1 MTRLLS
7 EKAPLSNPAFIG
19 NPTATTQPVTDN
31 STRIATTAF
40 VRQIFAQITQ
50 DGYLP
55 IGVPIPYPLA
65 QAPANWM
72 ICNGAGFSASIYPE
86 LAKLYPDLKVPDLRG
101 LFIRGWSHGYNPDS
115 GRTLLS
121 RQESAFAEHKHTPYV
136 YSGQQQP
143 QQLSLISR
151 DPSDT
156 MLIITTNKGINTA
169 DGSDSNNAQYMTG
182 IGHMNCVIEGKKN
195 NLRTAAAISTAKMIN
210 GVNETRPVNMAFNY
224 ILRAK

>member
-1 MTRLLS
+1 
-7 EKAPLSNPAFIG
+7 
-19 NPTATTQPVTDN
+19 
-31 STRIATTAF
+31 
-40 VRQIFAQITQ
+40 
-50 DGYLP
+50 
-55 IGVPIPYPLA
+55 
-65 QAPANWM
+65 M

-101 LFIRGWSHGYNPDS
+101 CLSAAGVMVITRIP

-121 RQESAFAEHKHTPYV
+121 RQESAFAEHKHTTYV

-156 MLIITTNKGINTA
+156 MLIITTNKGVNTA

-182 IGHMNCVIEGKKN
+182 IGHMNC
-195 NLRTAAAISTAKMIN
+195 AM
-210 GVNETRPVNMAFNY
+210 
-224 ILRAK
+224 